1 MQSPSYQDPLFKL
14 ALQCDPTHQQLF
26 ENLLSQGNLEQRN
39 LAARALGW
47 MRSARCAP
55 ALVSALQDLEPS
67 VRRWSI
73 ASLALSWDD
82 DATLTLC
89 KLFLT
94 EPDLHVR
101 ASILRTLGWQRA
113 KLANLTCLNALH
125 PSEADCVRAEAIR
138 ALGRIDIHTHLN
150 VLINAVDDRSAL
162 VRQHALRTILN
173 QPADIIKNKLIERSN
188 DSDPEARAIAIRGVA
203 YYQDKSMIGHLIKAL
218 DDRNPCVRANAA
230 IALGNCKFEF
240 DLKVLINKKEDP
252 HSEVRA
258 RVMEAIQKRQS
269 AQFNG

>member
-1 MQSPSYQDPLFKL
+1 MQSSSYQDPLFKL
-14 ALQCDPTHQQLF
+14 ALQCDLDHRQLF
-26 ENLLSQGNLEQRN
+26 KNLLSQGNLEQRI

-47 MRSARCAP
+47 MRSASCAP
-55 ALVSALQDLEPS
+55 ALVSALQDLEPN

-73 ASLALSWDD
+73 ASLALSWDNH
-82 DATLTLC
+82 ATLILC
-89 KLFLT
+89 ELFLK

-101 ASILRTLGWQRA
+101 TAILRTLGWQRA

-138 ALGRIDIHTHLN
+138 ALGRIDVQTNLG
-150 VLINAVDDRSAL
+150 VLINALDDPSAL

-188 DSDPEARAIAIRGVA
+188 DLDPEARAIAIRGIA
-203 YYQDKSMIGHLIKAL
+203 YYQDESMIDHLIKGL

-230 IALGNCKFEF
+230 IALGNCNFAF
-240 DLKVLINKKEDP
+240 DLKVLINKENDP
-252 HSEVRA
+252 HPEVRA
-258 RVMEAIQKRQS
+258 RVMEAIQKRNS
-269 AQFNG
+269 APFNG